1 MTRLADQEHSMTSS
15 IGRRVVITGM
25 GLISPLGLTPSEL
38 WGGLIEGRSA
48 VGPIALFPTAGLPL
62 HHGAEARGFTGEIDN
77 FGPLEADV
85 KKAIRKGLKVMCR
98 ESQMGVAAAQ
108 RALHDCGLS
117 SANRV
122 PERFG
127 CVFGSDYMLTLPE
140 DFTAGVSRCRGA
152 DGAFEFERWATDG
165 MPLLN
170 PLWLLK
176 YLPNMPASHI
186 AIYND
191 LRGPS
196 NSLTVR
202 EASGHAAVG
211 EATMTIQR
219 GAADV
224 MLAGATGTRVHPM
237 KTVHALQ
244 SEQVAL
250 GPDDP
255 VTWSRPFDRD
265 RRGMV
270 LGEGAAVLVLEE
282 LEHARARGATIHGE
296 VLGHASRHAADSLNL
311 GMRRKALGL
320 SMSRALEMAALPGRR
335 PGHVHAHGL
344 STVGG
349 DRSEAEAIRDVLGEA
364 ADTVPVVAAKA
375 NFGNLGAGSGL
386 VECIAS
392 LLALR
397 HGTLF
402 PLLNYRSPDPECAI
416 HAAEAG
422 DAAGESFVS
431 ASITPQGQA
440 GAVVI
445 GGWNLGA

>member
-1 MTRLADQEHSMTSS
+1 MTAPV
-15 IGRRVVITGM
+15 RRVVVTGV
-25 GLISPLGLTPSEL
+25 GLVSPLGFSPDEL
-38 WGGLIEGRSA
+38 WSGLVAGRSA
-48 VGPIALFPTAGLPL
+48 VGPISLFPTDGLPL

-77 FGPLEADV
+77 FGPLEGET

-98 ESQMGVAAAQ
+98 ESQMAVAAAQ
-108 RALHDCGLS
+108 RALHDCGLLG
-117 SANRV
+117 AHRV

-140 DFTAGVSRCRGA
+140 DFTSGVTNCRSA
-152 DGAFEFERWATDG
+152 DGGFEFDRWATDG

-196 NSLTVR
+196 NSLTLR
-202 EASGHAAVG
+202 EASGHVAVG

-250 GPDDP
+250 GADDP
-255 VTWSRPFDRD
+255 ATWSRPFDRL

-282 LEHARARGATIHGE
+282 LEHALRRGATILGE
-296 VLGHASRHAADSLNL
+296 VLGHASRHAADRFNIGLQ
-311 GMRRKALGL
+311 RKALGL
-320 SMSRALEMAALPGRR
+320 AMARALAMADLPGGR
-335 PGHVHAHGL
+335 PGHLHAHGL

-349 DRSEAEAIRDVLGEA
+349 DRSEAEAIGDVLGA
-364 ADTVPVVAAKA
+364 AAAGIPTVAAKA

-386 VECIAS
+386 VECVAS
-392 LLALR
+392 LWAMR
-397 HGTLF
+397 QGTLF
-402 PLLNYRSPDPECAI
+402 PLINYTTPDPDCPI
-416 HAAEAG
+416 RAAVGGDEAG
-422 DAAGESFVS
+422 TSFLS
-431 ASITPQGQA
+431 ASVTPQGQA

-445 GGWNLGA
+445 GGWNPGG